1 MRNSDSPH
9 VVAPPP
15 LIFLAGFLI
24 GLLLQW
30 LVPLHFVSGSA
41 LKWIGWF
48 LAFVSGILAIWG
60 FLTMRRAGTNIN
72 PHAPALAIVSNGPFK
87 FTRNPLYLSLVLLT
101 LGAAL
106 FFNIIWAIAALIP
119 VVLIVHF
126 GVVLREER
134 YLASKF
140 GQTYLDYKQKVR
152 RWL

>member
-1 MRNSDSPH
+1 MQNPDSPH

-24 GLLLQW
+24 GLLLEW
-30 LVPLHFVSGSA
+30 LMPLHFALGSA
-41 LKWIGWF
+41 LKWIGWL
-48 LAFVSGILAIWG
+48 LAVASGILAFWA
-60 FLTMRRAGTNIN
+60 FRAMRRAGTNID
-72 PHAPALAIVSNGPFK
+72 PRAPALAVVSDGPFQ

-106 FFNIIWAIAALIP
+106 FFNVIWAVATLIP

-126 GVVLREER
+126 GVILREER